1 MVEWRTAHLIANAVD
16 IKRMKKP
23 LRACLFAVMLL
34 IASMAKLHAAPGK
47 WEVFSIGG
55 VDYVRL
61 EDVWRFYGF
70 TKRDGRT
77 GCISYGAGDRTV
89 SLRPSRQDFYVNNYR
104 YILSYPVISNDNSLL
119 ISAIDMSKLVDPVLR
134 PRLTKSGNITTV
146 VLDPGHGGH
155 DAGAVSRYA
164 REKDCNLALGLKVRR
179 KLEAA
184 GFKVVMTRDKDFFLT
199 LGERVAIANRTPNC
213 IFVSLHHNSGGS
225 AASGIETFT
234 LAPHGTTSPFAR
246 TRRTEDLAGNNQ
258 DSENIALA
266 TAIHSH
272 SIKKTGAID
281 RGIQRARFSVLCTIK
296 RPAILFEGGFV
307 TNPQEGS
314 KISSER
320 YQDML
325 AQCICDGIVRYT
337 SNTKNRRSSY
347 RQTGSGSARAGALHS
362 GYIPHTR
369 GSSSH

>member
-1 MVEWRTAHLIANAVD
+1 MSDGLPARPYRVSVPMKATLLRDLLLLLALAIAPAE
-16 IKRMKKP
+16 
-23 LRACLFAVMLL
+23 
-34 IASMAKLHAAPGK
+34 KLYANPGK
-47 WEVFSIGG
+47 WDVYSVRGI
-55 VDYVRL
+55 DYVRL
-61 EDVWRFYGF
+61 DDVWRFYGF
-70 TKRDGRT
+70 AKRT
-77 GCISYGAGDRTV
+77 GRPGYVSYGAGDRTV
-89 SLRPSRQDFYVNNYR
+89 SLRPSKQDFYVNNYR
-104 YILSYPVISNDNSLL
+104 YILSYPVISEGGTLL
-119 ISAIDMSKLVDPVLR
+119 ISTIDMSKLVDPVLR
-134 PRLTKSGNITTV
+134 PRLTDSGKITTV

-155 DAGAVSRYA
+155 DSGAVSPYA

-179 KLEAA
+179 KLESA

-213 IFVSLHHNSGGS
+213 IFVSLHHNSGS
-225 AASGIETFT
+225 RSASGIETFT

-246 TRRTEDLAGNNQ
+246 TRRTEDLAGNHQ

-266 TAIHSH
+266 TAVHSH

-314 KISSER
+314 KISSDR

-325 AQCICDGIVRYT
+325 AQCICDGIMRYT
-337 SNTKNRRSSY
+337 YNIHNRPVMRQRSGRGSV
-347 RQTGSGSARAGALHS
+347 RVGSMHSGSIPRAS
-362 GYIPHTR
+362 TSPSR
-369 GSSSH
+369 